1 MNKLDTLL
9 TALENDKTNNIM
21 KTSKSEIK
29 EEKNDILQQ
38 LQLPR
43 ELLKEY
49 HEKLKNY
56 RYINNIDGLESGHYI
71 RWINLKDI
79 EKSQQS
85 PKHKQLYIPPINKGG
100 YLCDID
106 VINDDVHLIMKSIY
120 NRHFIL
126 KMSEVLV
133 FKRLTDDEQIILSA
147 MKYIQKNT

>member
-1 MNKLDTLL
+1 
-9 TALENDKTNNIM
+9 M
-21 KTSKSEIK
+21 KVLSSVK

-100 YLCDID
+100 YLCED
-106 VINDDVHLIMKSIY
+106 LEEKSC
-120 NRHFIL
+120 L
-126 KMSEVLV
+126 LSLV
-133 FKRLTDDEQIILSA
+133 FMLPCLYPLHLFCYLNS
-147 MKYIQKNT
+147 